1 MLLRER
7 SERLASIMDDGARR
21 ARIHGMGWSQ
31 AHEVIAG
38 VTVDSMQERC
48 AGYGHDL
55 SQRATISNKSNILA
69 EREHP

>member
-1 MLLRER
+1 MM
-7 SERLASIMDDGARR
+7 AQGAR
-21 ARIHGMGWSQ
+21 GFTEWGWSQ

-55 SQRATISNKSNILA
+55 SKRATISNKSNILA